1 MSPAFDVMK
10 RTARFLRW
18 SWLLLPSDLD
28 TSADKDGAAVCLL
41 DDDLSVLKATSRLL
55 SFSGGRQ
62 NRLAISSRF
71 FVMRRLIRRW
81 LQ

>member
-1 MSPAFDVMK
+1 
-10 RTARFLRW
+10 
-18 SWLLLPSDLD
+18 
-28 TSADKDGAAVCLL
+28 LL

-71 FVMRRLIRRW
+71 FVMRRLIRCW